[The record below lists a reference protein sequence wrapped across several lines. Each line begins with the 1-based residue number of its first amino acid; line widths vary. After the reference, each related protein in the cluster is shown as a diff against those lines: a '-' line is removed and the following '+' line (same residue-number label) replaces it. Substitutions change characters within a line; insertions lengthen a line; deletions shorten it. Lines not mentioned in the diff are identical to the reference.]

1 MALPS
6 SWRTSSGNERMAA
19 ALAAGWKIA
28 ALAGLMSHIRD
39 IRSRQK
45 RALRTARSRKSV
57 QIAWNL
63 LAGGA
68 YHLAGGWTMYCD
80 GCGNQLTSGGQF
92 CTKCGKPIVPSGVA
106 SATAAGRATGQA
118 GAGST
123 GAYGGPAGNY
133 GVRAS
138 TAAGADGRVR
148 RNIHRLATLWMIN
161 GILRLLGV
169 GWVMVFGR
177 MFIPPLRGWMGP
189 GFGWS
194 LDSVLSRGIFSA
206 GIILA
211 FFGVLHLV
219 LAWGLFEREPW
230 ARFLGLA
237 LGFLALLRFPL
248 GTALGIYTLWVL
260 LPERSGAEYERMT
273 QGGGA

>member
-1 MALPS
+1 
-6 SWRTSSGNERMAA
+6 
-19 ALAAGWKIA
+19 
-28 ALAGLMSHIRD
+28 
-39 IRSRQK
+39 
-45 RALRTARSRKSV
+45 
-57 QIAWNL
+57 
-63 LAGGA
+63 
-68 YHLAGGWTMYCD
+68 MYCD

-106 SATAAGRATGQA
+106 SAAAAGRATGQA
-118 GAGST
+118 A
-123 GAYGGPAGNY
+123 AGNY

-148 RNIHRLATLWMIN
+148 RNIQRLATLWMIN

-260 LPERSGAEYERMT
+260 LPEGSGAEYERMT
-273 QGGGA
+273 QGGGAMNSAAVSP